1 MEKKFIKIE
10 SRFWE
15 FALTMTFAG
24 FLNDV
29 ILFVQVVEDGY
40 QFFERR
46 KVSIVPVNRNI
57 RRQNV
62 TNVVFEVS

>member
-15 FALTMTFAG
+15 FALTMTVAG

-46 KVSIVPVNRNI
+46 KVSILPVNRNI

-62 TNVVFEVS
+62 TNVVQRRN

>member
-1 MEKKFIKIE
+1 
-10 SRFWE
+10 
-15 FALTMTFAG
+15 MTFAG

-29 ILFVQVVEDGY
+29 VLFVQVVEDGY

-46 KVSIVPVNRNI
+46 KVSILPVNRNI

>member
-15 FALTMTFAG
+15 FELTMTFAG

-46 KVSIVPVNRNI
+46 KVSILPVNRNI

-62 TNVVFEVS
+62 TNAVFEVP